1 MYVLTRA
8 GWQDHF
14 LDAAPRPGLIM
25 IRPIFW
31 YCLGPVVDQYFE
43 RPRSLGT
50 VWSYWKELGTAA
62 VVAKIRSRLA
72 EADRNDKYLS
82 VGAGSLIDSEGRC
95 VTGRL
100 TGFIAPNHPRC
111 QERILAHE
119 DLVFPLAES
128 SLAESARR
136 QPDEIAFLDAPVG
149 TLSDLP
155 MLASLA
161 GWSPDAGS
169 SLPAERAVMQELV
182 QRLLSTADWGSARRL
197 SGVSSPAFSRH
208 GPVSE
213 SASGRPRA
221 VLFGYGNYAKTII
234 LPNVAR
240 YLAVSEIHE
249 ADPLQIPNDRRPG
262 IEWSTYP
269 DVDELRGAAAVLIAG
284 FHHTH
289 ADLAIRAMEC
299 GAAAVVEKP
308 LATTREQAHALL
320 QVLSESDRRRL
331 YACFHRRYSPAND
344 WLREDLG
351 INGSQPLSYHCI
363 VFEEPLPALHW
374 YRWPASRGRL
384 VSNGCHWIDHF
395 LYLNGYAEV
404 TQADVRVARDGTVN
418 STLTLVNG
426 AVFTMVLTDL
436 GASRTGMQNYVEIRA
451 KGGTVRLVNDVRYEA
466 DTASRSVRRS
476 LGTRL
481 RSYENMY
488 REIARRIIAGEPGDT
503 RDSVQ
508 RTIET
513 VLQLE
518 ELAQEV
524 PAYSSHGRP

>member
-1 MYVLTRA
+1 
-8 GWQDHF
+8 
-14 LDAAPRPGLIM
+14 M

-43 RPRSLGT
+43 RPRTLRT
-50 VWSYWKELGTAA
+50 VWHYWRELGTAA
-62 VVAKIRSRLA
+62 VLAKIRSRMA
-72 EADRNDKYLS
+72 ETDRNDKFLS
-82 VGAGSLIDSEGRC
+82 VGAGTLIDSQGRRL
-95 VTGRL
+95 TAQL
-100 TGFIAPNHPRC
+100 TGFIASNHPRC
-111 QERILAHE
+111 QERILVHP
-119 DLVFPLAES
+119 DLVFPLEEGS
-128 SLAESARR
+128 QFDFVHPS
-136 QPDEIAFLDAPVG
+136 PDEIAFLDAPVG
-149 TLSDLP
+149 TMTSQP

-161 GWSPDAGS
+161 GWSPESGN
-169 SLPAERAVMQELV
+169 PVPVEREALQELV
-182 QRLLSTADWGSARRL
+182 WRQLSSADWNGARHLR
-197 SGVSSPAFSRH
+197 GGSSPAFSRH
-208 GPVSE
+208 GP
-213 SASGRPRA
+213 ASKSVAGRPRA

-240 YLAVSEIHE
+240 YLDVSEIHE
-249 ADPLQIPNDRRPG
+249 VDPLQIPTDSRSG
-262 IEWSTYP
+262 IEWSTHP
-269 DVDELRGAAAVLIAG
+269 DVDDLRGAAAVLIAG

-289 ADLAIRAMEC
+289 ADLAIGAMER

-308 LATTREQAHALL
+308 LATTREQTHALL
-320 QVLSESDRRRL
+320 QALSQPDRRF
-331 YACFHRRYSPAND
+331 YACFHRRYSPVND
-344 WLREDLG
+344 WLHEDLG
-351 INGSQPLSYHCI
+351 TDGSQPLSYHCI

-404 TQADVRVARDGTVN
+404 TLADTHVAPDGTVN
-418 STLTLVNG
+418 STLTLANG
-426 AVFTMVLTDL
+426 AVFTMVLTDR
-436 GASRTGMQNYVEIRA
+436 GANRTGMQNYVEIRA
-451 KGGTVRLVNDVRYEA
+451 RGSTVRIVNDVRYEA

-488 REIARRIIAGEPGDT
+488 REIARRIIAGEPGDS

-518 ELAQEV
+518 ELAREV
-524 PAYSSHGRP
+524 PAYSCHGRL